1 MLQYV
6 CGMSNNKNGNAVSTS
21 HIAARRF
28 VDTRNE
34 EQEEEQLQK

>member
-21 HIAARRF
+21 HIAVRRF
-28 VDTRNE
+28 VDTTNE
-34 EQEEEQLQK
+34 EDEELQK